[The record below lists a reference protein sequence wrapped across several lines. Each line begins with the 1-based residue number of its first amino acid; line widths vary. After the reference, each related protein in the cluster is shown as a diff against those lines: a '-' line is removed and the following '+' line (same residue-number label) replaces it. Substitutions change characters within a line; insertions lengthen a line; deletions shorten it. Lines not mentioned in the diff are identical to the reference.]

1 MLKDRIMDKILKQDQ
16 EYRLI
21 LKKITI
27 GEQKGWW
34 LSLHNRKTG
43 TCQTLICKSKKVA
56 IETWKDSKTKELLPF
71 GKIQEYCD
79 KWKLPKNKVYKE
91 NI

>member
-1 MLKDRIMDKILKQDQ
+1 MEEILKQDQ
-16 EYRLI
+16 DYQLI
-21 LKKITI
+21 LEKITI

-43 TCQTLICKSKKVA
+43 TCQTLICKNKKIA
-56 IETWKDSKTKELLPF
+56 INAYRDSKTKELLTF
-71 GKIQEYCD
+71 VKIQQYCD
-79 KWKLPKNKVYKE
+79 NWKLQKQKVFKE